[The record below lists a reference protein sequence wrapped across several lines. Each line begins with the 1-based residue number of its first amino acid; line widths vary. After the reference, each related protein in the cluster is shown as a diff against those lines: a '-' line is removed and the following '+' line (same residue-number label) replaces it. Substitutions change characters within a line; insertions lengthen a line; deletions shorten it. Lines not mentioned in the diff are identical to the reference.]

1 MDPILGTIT
10 GSLKMSEDVTSYS
23 LFLRKI
29 PSIYLRNSELKRK
42 KRVVSITVLLKWFFI
57 HPQDESVA

>member
-1 MDPILGTIT
+1 MDSILGTIT

-42 KRVVSITVLLKWFFI
+42 KKSG
-57 HPQDESVA
+57 